1 MELETSFV
9 IPCLDEAETL
19 EECVKKAF
27 QGLAAANS
35 PGEVVVADNGSS
47 DGSIG
52 IATRLGARVVRVA
65 EKGYGNALMGGIAA
79 ARGKFVVMGDADAS
93 YDFLEVPKFVEKL
106 RSGAD
111 LVQGCRLPSGGG
123 VIKPGAMPFLHRW
136 VGNPLFSFLVRLWF
150 DAPVH
155 DVYCG
160 LRAFRKD
167 FQEKLFQRCTGMEFA
182 TEMVL
187 KASMLRA
194 RIEEVPI
201 TLHPDGRKSRAP
213 HLKTFRD
220 GWRTLRFLLLCS
232 PRWVFLVPGLLLLA
246 FGSVAI
252 FLGLFGVSIGPATFD
267 AHTLL
272 FGCLAGILGYQAGV
286 FALMTKAFAVNEGFV
301 PKDDRLMA
309 FFKVATLERGLAIGL
324 LTGAIGSI
332 LLLAAVFHWIQTGF
346 GPLDYS
352 RTMRWVVP
360 GAALATLGFQTVLFS
375 FFISMMGIN
384 RKKP

>member
-1 MELETSFV
+1 
-9 IPCLDEAETL
+9 
-19 EECVKKAF
+19 
-27 QGLAAANS
+27 
-35 PGEVVVADNGSS
+35 
-47 DGSIG
+47 
-52 IATRLGARVVRVA
+52 
-65 EKGYGNALMGGIAA
+65 
-79 ARGKFVVMGDADAS
+79 
-93 YDFLEVPKFVEKL
+93 VPKFVEKL

-252 FLGLFGVSIGPATFD
+252 FLGLPLLAGFLTRRIGVGMRGTRWYEQTFLPRISPL
-267 AHTLL
+267 ALYGLL
-272 FGCLAGILGYQAGV
+272 FTIV
-286 FALMTKAFAVNEGFV
+286 VMFALQGQAITQDPLQVLRVALPLLIYFV
-301 PKDDRLMA
+301 VMW
-309 FFKVATLERGLAIGL
+309 GLAFVVGQR
-324 LTGAIGSI
+324 S
-332 LLLAAVFHWIQTGF
+332 GF
-346 GPLDYS
+346 NYS
-352 RTMRWVVP
+352 RT
-360 GAALATLGFQTVLFS
+360 AALAFTAAGNNFELAIAVSISLWGLESQQALAGVIGPLIEVPVLVSLVYVSLWLQRRFQGNPKRVDRS
-375 FFISMMGIN
+375 
-384 RKKP
+384 P